1 MYICFYFGLFLFVN
15 VVKCCYFICVGFL
28 KYYYLYYYNIC
39 IIIIS
44 IITIIIIIIIV
55 VVVNRW
61 FYILI
66 SGDYDVPQGTMV
78 LLNLWM
84 MHHDPDNWTDPEAFK
99 PERFLDENGALAP
112 KPESWLPFSAGRRVC
127 LGESVAKP
135 EILLLLAG
143 YMRQFK
149 ISLPDGVKPDFEA
162 IGGGFVRTPKP
173 FKLIFEERD

>member
-1 MYICFYFGLFLFVN
+1 MHGMCRLIMYISLIYQLEFVVEHFHRKVILLFP
-15 VVKCCYFICVGFL
+15 G
-28 KYYYLYYYNIC
+28 
-39 IIIIS
+39 
-44 IITIIIIIIIV
+44 
-55 VVVNRW
+55 
-61 FYILI
+61 
-66 SGDYDVPQGTMV
+66 GYDVPQGTMV

-84 MHHDPDNWTDPEAFK
+84 MHHDPDNWTDPEDFK

-127 LGESVAKP
+127 LGETVAKP

-162 IGGGFVRTPKP
+162 IPGGFFRSPKL
-173 FKLIFEERD
+173 FKLVFEERD